1 MEGLPADQAMT
12 PRPGVV
18 DVCATLNAEGA
29 KYLVVGG
36 VACILHGYVR
46 ATIDLDIL
54 IERNREN
61 ITRVL
66 AALGKTGYGFA
77 REWTADQVLAKP
89 ITIIGDDPAV
99 DLFLV
104 AWTVEYEQAISR
116 AWTAE
121 VEGVSIPVIGLDD
134 LIATKRTG
142 RTLDAVDIEA
152 LETIRRLK
160 SEGG

>member
-1 MEGLPADQAMT
+1 M
-12 PRPGVV
+12 
-18 DVCATLNAEGA
+18 
-29 KYLVVGG
+29 
-36 VACILHGYVR
+36 R
-46 ATIDLDIL
+46 A
-54 IERNREN
+54 
-61 ITRVL
+61 
-66 AALGKTGYGFA
+66 A

-89 ITIIGDDPAV
+89 ITIIGHDPAV

-104 AWTVEYEQAISR
+104 AWTVKYEQAISR